1 VSRVRRRTDRDHLE
15 FVENSEGDAVLR
27 QKPLTVE
34 PRAVGE
40 QTSDADPEGDGRV
53 DRRVYGVW
61 CESNREATGVTIQ
74 AVFDGR

>member
-1 VSRVRRRTDRDHLE
+1 
-15 FVENSEGDAVLR
+15 VLR